1 MCNLT
6 REEREFLEKAHL
18 DVDED
23 DADGQSN
30 DKEDNEIESNN
41 TDSESNHANQ
51 NIISTQLPITS
62 TSDDE
67 ASVTTGDLDKL
78 PLDLS
83 PLPRESTIP
92 LQDVTNSQ
100 VIRNAQQMQSGVSPY
115 YKNLYNRLFQN
126 PAVSNKRR
134 YSDSMCSM
142 KENSDHWNNDLY
154 PLELFPKKPA
164 TVATLQKFDPAVDDI
179 VDFKPNSALSAGTNV
194 FLSGYWRK
202 GRVTKVDMDD
212 SKGKVYTVEDFGE
225 DLKEG
230 LKRKKLVRVLLHEGR
245 ADGLIPPDLEL
256 EGLKD
261 MIKNLRKKTG
271 AWLRGKRMEVN
282 YPDHH
287 PECMAAPFSEYEMGK
302 DIGTHLTSQDV
313 LVWYV
318 TTDVDAQR
326 CQ

>member
-1 MCNLT
+1 MTPHQMFFKRPNFSVVVEEQISMCNLT

-23 DADGQSN
+23 DADEQSN
-30 DKEDNEIESNN
+30 DKKDNEIDSNI

-67 ASVTTGDLDKL
+67 ATVTTGDLDKL

-83 PLPRESTIP
+83 PLPRESTKP

-100 VIRNAQQMQSGVSPY
+100 VIRNVQQMQSGVSPY
-115 YKNLYNRLFQN
+115 YKDLYNRLFQY

-142 KENSDHWNNDLY
+142 KENSDRWNNDLY
-154 PLELFPKKPA
+154 PLELFPKKLA

-179 VDFKPNSALSAGTNV
+179 VDFKPNSVLSAGTNV

-212 SKGKVYTVEDFGE
+212 SKGKVYTVEDCE
-225 DLKEG
+225 NYKIH
-230 LKRKKLVRVLLHEGR
+230 LLSKY
-245 ADGLIPPDLEL
+245 LIRPNML
-256 EGLKD
+256 
-261 MIKNLRKKTG
+261 
-271 AWLRGKRMEVN
+271 
-282 YPDHH
+282 
-287 PECMAAPFSEYEMGK
+287 
-302 DIGTHLTSQDV
+302 
-313 LVWYV
+313 
-318 TTDVDAQR
+318 
-326 CQ
+326 